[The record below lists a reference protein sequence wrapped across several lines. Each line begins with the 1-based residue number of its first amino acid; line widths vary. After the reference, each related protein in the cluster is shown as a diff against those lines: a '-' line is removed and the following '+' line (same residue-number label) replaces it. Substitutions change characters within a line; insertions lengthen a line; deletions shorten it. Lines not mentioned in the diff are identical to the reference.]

1 MIIFLNNYLKEI
13 NIQFWEKI
21 YKNEKKK
28 KKNLKLIIYRKLFR
42 LIMYLFL
49 FRKDL
54 SIIKKY
60 FIKYKYNY
68 IGKSFIYFY

>member
-28 KKNLKLIIYRKLFR
+28 KKNLKLILYRKFFR
-42 LIMYLFL
+42 LIMYLLL
-49 FRKDL
+49 FSKDI
-54 SIIKKY
+54 SIINKY